1 VALVILS
8 HLPGPTSRT
17 MRTTSDSARIRA
29 NCLSGMAAAVLH
41 PWTRPVAPS
50 SARPRCRHP
59 EGFRVDADGGRAL
72 VNVPAAAQIAVVDL
86 TGGRQAT
93 AWRIPGLHA
102 NFPMTWD
109 EANRVLAVVYY
120 SPARLVL
127 LDSGSGS
134 VKET

>member
-1 VALVILS
+1 
-8 HLPGPTSRT
+8 
-17 MRTTSDSARIRA
+17 
-29 NCLSGMAAAVLH
+29 
-41 PWTRPVAPS
+41 
-50 SARPRCRHP
+50 
-59 EGFRVDADGGRAL
+59 
-72 VNVPAAAQIAVVDL
+72 VPAAAQIAVVDL

-93 AWRIPGLHA
+93 TWRIPGLHA

-120 SPARLVL
+120 RPARLVL